1 MFYVA
6 GILTI
11 AKISNTARVQIIGFF
26 FGSETLTI
34 IGYSF
39 FEWIKVM
46 YNFLS
51 GNSSDKNIFPG
62 TSGNLFS

>member
-26 FGSETLTI
+26 WKRDTDYYRIHL
-34 IGYSF
+34 